1 MRRVLPVLSAW
12 LLVAAAVVAAPTL
25 TVSPAGDDT
34 APGSPDAPLAT
45 LGGALQRA
53 RELRTQGEV
62 GELRIEIQAGEYLLP
77 EPLVLAP
84 SDAELT
90 FAAVP
95 GAKVVI
101 SGGRLVAG
109 WTKWRDGIWQA
120 PLPEGVGTD
129 APPIRQLFYD
139 GEAQPR
145 SRYPNPVNG
154 DWRYT
159 GWLFVDQPASEGD
172 RRAFLCDLGKVP
184 AVAQPQQAEVDIF
197 PWNGWNNSVVG
208 VAALDVATGRVEL
221 TRDVSYKLSPGNR
234 FRFENAPEWIDQPGE
249 WAVDT
254 VARMVYLQSP
264 ATGLAKLFGGGAPNK
279 PVLVP
284 ALGTLVSLQGDGATS
299 QSVRNISFVGLEFVC
314 SLGGSAVVLD
324 TVRDCRFEACAF
336 RDLGGTAIE
345 FRNASRGN
353 IITSCTFARLGGAGV
368 TMFPGTTGHC
378 TDNVISHNHFHDLGL
393 VDRHVA
399 AVYGGT
405 SNGNLIAQNLIHH
418 MPRYAISFKHGFG
431 RNIIEWNE
439 IRWTNLET
447 NDTGAIESW
456 QWEPGQA
463 PEYDR
468 GNVIRYNLI
477 ADTVGLKAFPG
488 GRLVAPTY
496 TWGIYMDDFSSRNEI
511 VGNLI
516 VRNVLGG
523 ICLHGGW
530 ENLCQYNISVDS
542 SDSVAY
548 YNNIQDKMRGNR
560 ILNNIFYH
568 RNGDLRLHLG
578 GFTDA
583 QTETHDFNLYWPAPS
598 VSGLPGAEK
607 DATWAAWLSHGY
619 DASSQT
625 ADPLFVSP
633 AADDYRLQDGSP
645 ALPLGFRAT
654 DFSKVG
660 LRGTPMWTGAVQA
673 AALAPVKLPPQLP
686 AAQAPGP
693 QAFHAERPLTRALL
707 AAGTINVDG
716 VAQAGE
722 WPGLYSTDRMVIG
735 EKPNYGGAAKS
746 RAFASVMHDAERLL
760 VAVDVPVPEGIPN
773 TAGTQPKWGQDDGI
787 ELCVQ
792 AVSTAGEKG
801 PILVLRGYPS
811 GQCESSTEAGA
822 TAEQAQAAGTATVF
836 AALGTQAG
844 WTAEYAVP
852 LAQLGVAGQID
863 RLRLNLGI
871 RKSRSNEWLAWV
883 GTSAENWRVGEA
895 GVVDL
900 RPSLDQNASR
910 ALQNGGFDEPDGGG
924 ARSWHWFGAGDAA
937 SVGLAPE
944 GPDGTLCLK
953 LEASAP
959 QTKGTGAM
967 QAVTMPVAG
976 SYYLGLQLRGQRLK
990 ADEGGGVV
998 VSVRCLPI
1006 AGKATGEQRTVT
1018 RLASLWE
1025 RCEVPVTIPPDT
1037 AVMAV
1042 TVQLRNATGTV
1053 WIDQLS
1059 LRQVAGE

>member
-1 MRRVLPVLSAW
+1 MRRILPVLSAL
-12 LLVAAAVVAAPTL
+12 LLVATTVLAAPTL
-25 TVSPAGDDT
+25 TVSPTGDDT

-45 LGGALQRA
+45 LGAALQRA
-53 RELRTQGEV
+53 RELRAQGEV
-62 GELRIEIQAGEYLLP
+62 GELRIEIQAGEYRLA
-77 EPLVLAP
+77 EPLALTP

-95 GAKVVI
+95 GAKVII
-101 SGGRLVAG
+101 SGGRPVTG
-109 WTKWRDGIWQA
+109 WTKWRDTIWQA
-120 PLPEGVGTD
+120 PLPEGVAADST
-129 APPIRQLFYD
+129 PIRQLFYD

-145 SRYPNPVNG
+145 SRFPNPVNG

-172 RRAFLCDLGKVP
+172 RRAFLCDLAKVP

-197 PWNGWNNSVVG
+197 PWNGWNNNVIG
-208 VAALDVATGRVEL
+208 ITALDPAAGRVEL
-221 TRDVSYKLSPGNR
+221 ARDVSYKLSPGNR

-249 WAVDT
+249 WAVDA
-254 VARMVYLQSP
+254 VARVVYLQSP

-299 QSVRNISFVGLEFVC
+299 QSVRNIAFVGLEFVC

-345 FRNASRGN
+345 FRNANRGN
-353 IITSCTFARLGGAGV
+353 IITSCTFARLGGAGI

-378 TDNVISHNHFHDLGL
+378 TDNVITHNHFHDLGL

-405 SNGNLIAQNLIHH
+405 SSGNLIAQNLIHH

-456 QWEPGQA
+456 QWEPSQA

-542 SDSVAY
+542 SDSIAY
-548 YNNIQDKMRGNR
+548 YNNIQNKMRGNR
-560 ILNNIFYH
+560 ILNNIFYN

-578 GFTDA
+578 GFTA
-583 QTETHDFNLYWPAPS
+583 EQTETHDFNLYWPAPS

-607 DATWAAWLSHGY
+607 DATWPAWLAYGY
-619 DASSQT
+619 DANSQT

-654 DFSKVG
+654 DFSQVG

-686 AAQAPGP
+686 PAQVPGP
-693 QAFHAERPLTRALL
+693 QPFHTERPSTRALL

-722 WPGLYSTDRMVIG
+722 WPGLYSTDRMVVG
-735 EKPNYGGAAKS
+735 EKPNYGGTAKS

-792 AVSTAGEKG
+792 AVSTAGDVG
-801 PILVLRGYPS
+801 PILVLRGYPA
-811 GQCESSTEAGA
+811 GQFESSTEAGA
-822 TAEQAQAAGTATVF
+822 TAEQAQAAGAETVF

-852 LAQLGVAGQID
+852 LAQLGVAGRID
-863 RLRLNLGI
+863 YLRFNLGI

-895 GVVDL
+895 GAVYL
-900 RPSLDQNASR
+900 HPSLAENASS
-910 ALQNGGFDEPDGGG
+910 ALQNGGFDEPDGSG

-937 SVGLAPE
+937 TVGLVPE

-953 LEASAP
+953 LEATAP
-959 QTKGTGAM
+959 QAKGTGAM
-967 QAVTMPVAG
+967 QSVTMPPAG
-976 SYYLGLQLRGQRLK
+976 NYYLGLQLRGQRVK
-990 ADEGGGVV
+990 AGTGGGVV

-1006 AGKATGEQRTVT
+1006 DGKTTGEQCIVT

-1025 RCEVPVTIPPDT
+1025 RSELPLTVPPDT

-1042 TVQLRNATGTV
+1042 TIQLRNATGTV
-1053 WIDQLS
+1053 WVDQLS
-1059 LRQVAGE
+1059 LRHVAGE